1 MAKGPEVM
9 NAMVVSTAAFGS
21 NYNSHHTK
29 RVNISTSTS
38 GVRTNVSAGNVHSNA
53 RPGIAHPSVV
63 RRSVVHPTVVLSG
76 VASTGMPAKTTR
88 SFQLTRRGRLVLL
101 GVPAIALAAVVVLV
115 SMAFVFGSMASPAHA
130 SAQYPAVDMADYA
143 RTVTVLQ
150 GGSLWSIAAESDPNR
165 DVREVVS
172 EIVALNELGAG
183 VLQAGQQ
190 LFVPLPK

>member
-38 GVRTNVSAGNVHSNA
+38 GVRTNVSA
-53 RPGIAHPSVV
+53 GIAHPSVV

-150 GGSLWSIAAESDPNR
+150 GESLWSIAAESDPNR